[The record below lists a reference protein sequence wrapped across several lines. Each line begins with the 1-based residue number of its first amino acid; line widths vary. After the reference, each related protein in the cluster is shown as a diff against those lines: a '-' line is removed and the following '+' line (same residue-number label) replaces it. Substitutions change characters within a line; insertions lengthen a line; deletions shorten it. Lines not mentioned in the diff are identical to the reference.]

1 MIYEFRICF
10 IVYSNGAYLQISI
23 DQERI
28 IPIKTH
34 HLHKS
39 RIKNIQRFYQY
50 MKSVIII
57 KKKGQNQL
65 LSSMI
70 FLK

>member
-1 MIYEFRICF
+1 MSFESVL
-10 IVYSNGAYLQISI
+10 VYSNGAYLQISI

-39 RIKNIQRFYQY
+39 LIKDIQRFYQY

-57 KKKGQNQL
+57 KKKG
-65 LSSMI
+65 
-70 FLK
+70 